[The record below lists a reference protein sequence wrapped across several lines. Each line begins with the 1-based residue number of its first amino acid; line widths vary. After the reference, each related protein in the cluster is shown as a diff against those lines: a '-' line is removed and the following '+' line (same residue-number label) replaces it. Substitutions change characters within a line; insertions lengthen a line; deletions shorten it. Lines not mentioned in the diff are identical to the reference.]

1 MRVFN
6 EQELSR
12 CSVAFEQEALRFS
25 HIRGPAIRAPEGT
38 RLMDLELKDKVVL
51 ITGGAKGIG
60 AAIARTIAQEGAIP
74 VIVDRDQEAAAK
86 LQAELRQRN
95 RDCYLVIA
103 ELNTAEAC
111 SGAVEQTFKKL
122 GCIDVLIN
130 NAGVNDGVGLERGN
144 PDQFVASL
152 QRNLLHYYNMAH
164 YALPHLKR
172 AGGSIISI
180 SSKTAVTGQGG
191 TSGYVA
197 SKGAILAMTREWA
210 VELLPYG
217 IRVNAV
223 VPAEVM
229 TPLYQ
234 QWLSTFSNPE
244 EKLKTI
250 VAKIPLGK
258 RMTTSEEI
266 AAMVVFLISS
276 KASHVTGQHLYV
288 DGGYVH
294 LDRALT

>member
-1 MRVFN
+1 
-6 EQELSR
+6 
-12 CSVAFEQEALRFS
+12 
-25 HIRGPAIRAPEGT
+25 
-38 RLMDLELKDKVVL
+38 MDLQLKDKVVL

-60 AAIARTIAQEGAIP
+60 AAITRTVAEEGAIP
-74 VIVDRDQEAAAK
+74 VIVDRDTEASEK
-86 LQAELRQRN
+86 LQSELQKLGRVS
-95 RDCYLVIA
+95 DLVVT
-103 ELNTAEAC
+103 ELATPEAC
-111 SGAVEQTFKKL
+111 SKAVEQSIRKF
-122 GCIDVLIN
+122 GRIDALVN
-130 NAGVNDGVGLERGN
+130 NAGVNDGVGLEKGT

-172 AGGSIISI
+172 AQGSIVGIG
-180 SSKTAVTGQGG
+180 SKTAVTGQGG

-210 VELLPYG
+210 VELLSYG

-234 QWLSTFSNPE
+234 QWLSKFSDPE

-258 RMTTSEEI
+258 RMTTAEEI
-266 AAMVVFLISS
+266 AAMVVFLLSS
-276 KASHVTGQHLYV
+276 KASHITGQHLYV

-294 LDRALT
+294 LDRAQT